1 MAETA
6 PDWHAVFPHAVFGE
20 FEESR
25 QRNQMAFIERNIGWY
40 ELFEQLTGF
49 QIRVQS
55 EVSKRHSECASSR
68 TARPANDILT
78 EIFLLGML
86 NQNTGYLFSAWR
98 ALEHDLPHVC
108 GSLMRNAVESVP
120 KSFYLIANP
129 HAVKKFMLGEA
140 HLTYKSRNPPAENCD
155 SATDF
160 LKSAYAQ
167 ELLDGEQIT
176 PKEFNKFLREHRHAK
191 ICEKIYDKSGRQR
204 QRELYSML
212 SASSHASMS
221 RFATPSRDPVL
232 EGRFVNMLTDLS
244 FFSLFLT
251 ANSQHRLLRDAGLAR
266 GVERCVEGAW
276 HDLGS
281 PDPLT
286 DMYPDGPE
294 YRDCLEIKI
303 PP

>member
-1 MAETA
+1 MAETE
-6 PDWHAVFPHAVFGE
+6 PDWHAVSPHAFFGG

-25 QRNQMAFIERNIGWY
+25 QENQMAFIAQNIGWY

-55 EVSKRHSECASSR
+55 EVSKRRSECASRR
-68 TARPANDILT
+68 TGRPTNDILT
-78 EIFLLGML
+78 EIFLSGML
-86 NQNTGYLFSAWR
+86 HQNTGYLFSAWR
-98 ALEHDLPHVC
+98 ALEHDLLHVC

-120 KSFYLIANP
+120 KPFYLLANP
-129 HAVKKFMLGEA
+129 HAVKKFKLGEA
-140 HLTYKSRNPPAENCD
+140 HLAYKSKNPPAKNLD
-155 SATDF
+155 SATNF
-160 LKSAYAQ
+160 LKSPYAQ
-167 ELLDGEQIT
+167 KILDGEQIA
-176 PKEFNKFLREHRHAK
+176 PKKFLEFVYGHKHLD
-191 ICEKIYDKSGRQR
+191 ICEKIYGKDTLQL

-232 EGRFVNMLTDLS
+232 EGRFANMLTDLS

-251 ANSQHRLLRDAGLAR
+251 INSQHRLLRDAGLAR
-266 GVERCVEGAW
+266 GVERCVKGAW

-294 YRDCLEIKI
+294 YPDCLEIKL